1 MDNALADHLSC
12 WSPQGQRGPVRST
25 PYDLLSHP
33 YDLLSHVLLSSEPR
47 ISMIIDARLE
57 SAEDGCGWTVQ
68 LISGIK
74 KTETPAPLAVFLR
87 FLRGSA
93 AGASGFLSPKLP
105 KMG

>member
-1 MDNALADHLSC
+1 MRILVGGAAIVATRVVDRGARFAWSTLAAFA
-12 WSPQGQRGPVRST
+12 
-25 PYDLLSHP
+25 
-33 YDLLSHVLLSSEPR
+33 VL
-47 ISMIIDARLE
+47 
-57 SAEDGCGWTVQ
+57 Q